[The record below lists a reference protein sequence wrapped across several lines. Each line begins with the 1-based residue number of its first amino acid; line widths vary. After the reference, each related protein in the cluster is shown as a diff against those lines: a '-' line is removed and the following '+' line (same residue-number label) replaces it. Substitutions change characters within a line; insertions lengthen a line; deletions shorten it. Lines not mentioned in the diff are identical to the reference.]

1 MRRFPAGSACPTW
14 KLHRR
19 YDLNGFHGNIPITML
34 NKTVPFKIA
43 LCIAAIGCYST
54 IAQVMMMREFLN
66 VFYGSELCLGAIFGA
81 WFLGIAIGAYAGAR
95 MKRATRHAGAV
106 FVIVLL
112 VMCLVLPAQVFLAR
126 CARGFF
132 GVGIG
137 EYVSILPLLFTSAG
151 MLFPF
156 SFLIGFIF
164 PFSSKI
170 ISSDGDA
177 AVDVGLVYIIESLG
191 SLAGGL
197 VFSFFLVSRFH
208 PFEIITLL
216 NINIFILLAFL
227 LLPSF
232 NGKYGYFSG
241 EGRHVPNILG
251 WISLGLASTLAAT
264 WLFAIPDK
272 IEGWSTKIRWNT
284 LSPHVELAASADSKY
299 QHIDVGKQAG
309 QYNVYLNGQYSIAFP
324 NEYEY
329 AQIAHLVMTQHPSP
343 KQVLLIGNGLGGI
356 LSEMLLY
363 PIDALD
369 YVELDHALLQL
380 CGNYLS
386 TQDKQSL
393 ADKRVKIF
401 YQDGRYYV
409 KNVAKDRQYDIV
421 LVNAPDPSTAFLNRF
436 YTKEFF
442 REIQGVLRPGGI
454 VATSVSSAVT
464 YIGKDVGSYTG
475 SLYRTLHETFPHVL
489 VTPGQTNF
497 YFASNKDGVI
507 TLNVETL
514 MERYRKSR
522 VASAY
527 FTEHLFYTL
536 LQPEQAAFIEKQLS
550 QRKDLIVNTDTMPV
564 TYFLNLIIYDAL
576 TGGRFNNLFHR
587 LQDAGF
593 TWFLL
598 TVAFAL
604 AGRILYLFIRQRI
617 HRYCIASN
625 KNDSAYSTNQIKT
638 NCLIALA
645 ITGFTGIALEIL
657 LLFAFQNIYG
667 YLYERMGVIVAV
679 FMVGL
684 ALGGYVANRKIQKGR
699 ASWIPILAIMEGV
712 IGCYALALPWV
723 IHALSSH
730 SITAG
735 AGLICLTG
743 ITGTLTGI
751 EFPLV
756 NKIFM
761 HHRKDIALSA
771 GVTNGADH
779 AGAFL
784 GAILTGVILLPL
796 LGMAKTCIILAVLN
810 FACMALI
817 IFSRRLAKD
826 TG

>member
-1 MRRFPAGSACPTW
+1 
-14 KLHRR
+14 
-19 YDLNGFHGNIPITML
+19 ML

-66 VFYGSELCLGAIFGA
+66 VFYGSELCLGVIFGA
-81 WFLGIAIGAYAGAR
+81 WFLGIATGAYAGSG
-95 MKRATRHAGAV
+95 MKRAARHAGSV

-112 VMCLVLPAQVFLAR
+112 VMCFVLPAQVFLAR
-126 CARGFF
+126 CARGIL
-132 GVGIG
+132 GAGIG
-137 EYVSILPLLFTSAG
+137 EYIPILPLLFASAG

-170 ISSDGDA
+170 ISSAAGDA

-197 VFSFFLVSRFH
+197 LFSFFLVSRFH

-216 NINIFILLAFL
+216 NISIFILLAFL

-232 NGKYGYFSG
+232 NGKYGSFSG

-264 WLFAIPDK
+264 WLFAVPDK

-329 AQIAHLVMTQHPSP
+329 AQIAHLVMAQHPSP
-343 KQVLLIGNGLGGI
+343 KQALLIGNGLGGI
-356 LSEMLLY
+356 LSEMLRY
-363 PIDALD
+363 PIDVLD
-369 YVELDHALLQL
+369 YVELDHTLLQL

-386 TQDKQSL
+386 AQDKQSL
-393 ADKRVKIF
+393 ADKRVNVF

-409 KNVAKDRQYDIV
+409 KNVAKDRRYDIV
-421 LVNAPDPSTAFLNRF
+421 LVNVPDPSTAFLNRF

-442 REIQGVLRPGGI
+442 REIQGVLQPDGI
-454 VATSVSSAVT
+454 VATAVSSAVT

-475 SLYRTLHETFPHVL
+475 SLYRTLHETFSHVL

-497 YFASNKDGVI
+497 YFASNQDGVI
-507 TLNVETL
+507 TLDVETL

-522 VASAY
+522 VKSAY

-576 TGGRFNNLFHR
+576 TGGRFNGLFHR

-598 TVAFAL
+598 TVAVAL
-604 AGRILYLFIRQRI
+604 AGRIFYLFIRQRI

-625 KNDSAYSTNQIKT
+625 KHDSACSTNQIKT

-684 ALGGYVANRKIQKGR
+684 ALGGYVANRMIQKGR
-699 ASWIPILAIMEGV
+699 ASWIPVLAIMEGV

-743 ITGTLTGI
+743 ITGMLTGI

-761 HHRKDIALSA
+761 HHRKDITLSA
-771 GVTNGADH
+771 GVTHGADH

-784 GAILTGVILLPL
+784 GAILTVVILLPL
-796 LGMAKTCIILAVLN
+796 LGMAKTCVILAALN

-817 IFSRRLAKD
+817 MFSSHLAKD
-826 TG
+826 TE

>member
-1 MRRFPAGSACPTW
+1 M
-14 KLHRR
+14 
-19 YDLNGFHGNIPITML
+19 NGFHGNIPITML

-54 IAQVMMMREFLN
+54 IAQAMMMREFLN

-164 PFSSKI
+164 PFSSKV
-170 ISSDGDA
+170 ISSADGDA

-197 VFSFFLVSRFH
+197 LFSFFLVSRFH

-216 NINIFILLAFL
+216 NISIFILLAFL

-241 EGRHVPNILG
+241 EGRHIPNILG

-329 AQIAHLVMTQHPSP
+329 AQIAHLVMAQHPSP

-356 LSEMLLY
+356 LSEMLRY
-363 PIDALD
+363 PIEGLD
-369 YVELDHALLQL
+369 YVELDHTLLKL

-386 TQDKQSL
+386 DQDKQSL
-393 ADKRVKIF
+393 ADKRVNVL

-409 KNVAKDRQYDIV
+409 KNVAKDRRYDIV

-442 REIQGVLRPGGI
+442 REIQGILQPGGI
-454 VATSVSSAVT
+454 LATAVSSAVT

-475 SLYRTLHETFPHVL
+475 SLYRTLHETFSHVL

-522 VASAY
+522 VKSAY

-576 TGGRFNNLFHR
+576 TGGRFNGLFHR

-598 TVAFAL
+598 TVAVAL

-617 HRYCIASN
+617 HRYGIASN

-735 AGLICLTG
+735 AGLTCLTG

-796 LGMAKTCIILAVLN
+796 LGMAKTCIILAALN

-817 IFSRRLAKD
+817 MFSSRLAKD